1 MFVWKVNVDC
11 FAVRIQKKMEIRQKL
26 VMEIEALSDR
36 S

>member
-1 MFVWKVNVDC
+1 MFVWKVSVDC
-11 FAVRIQKKMEIRQKL
+11 FAVMIQKKMEIRQKL